1 MKNLL
6 FYGTT
11 NYGESL
17 NSSNVLKFKELSK
30 NFSTFVMTY
39 GDENKRIEHDYVT
52 IDYIANFEDELKVIL
67 DLYAKMVSEGSW
79 KDYGLNIS
87 SKQVG
92 FSVFKNAAENALY
105 RICKNFKPKN
115 KNLKYLITDT
125 NGKILKN
132 SFDLNVLLKNTNWKK
147 LQK

>member
-52 IDYIANFEDELKVIL
+52 IDYIRRPNTLISKYLKFYFLNFKHL
-67 DLYAKMVSEGSW
+67 
-79 KDYGLNIS
+79 
-87 SKQVG
+87 
-92 FSVFKNAAENALY
+92 
-105 RICKNFKPKN
+105 KNFCEEKN
-115 KNLKYLITDT
+115 IDIISAKDQ
-125 NGKILKN
+125 
-132 SFDLNVLLKNTNWKK
+132 LLHFFR
-147 LQK
+147 LF